1 MCIRD
6 RNPAFGSVVWA
17 TVSFLVV
24 LLLLRKMAWGPILQ
38 GLKDREEEI
47 EGALNAAKEARAE
60 IQNLQSDNE
69 RLLQEARAERDG
81 MLRDARDMADKL
93 VADAK
98 QTAKDE
104 GERMIDQAK
113 QAIDGERAA
122 AVAEL
127 KAEVAKLSLEIAE
140 KLVRQELKDDGAQ
153 QELIGRMISDSKLN

>member
-1 MCIRD
+1 MD
-6 RNPAFGSVVWA
+6 ALLTPAFGSVVWA

-24 LLLLRKMAWGPILQ
+24 LFLLRKMAWGPILQ

-47 EGALNAAKEARAE
+47 EGALNSAKEARAE

-81 MLRDARDMADKL
+81 MLRDARDMSDKL

-98 QTAKDE
+98 QLAKDE

-140 KLVRQELKDDGAQ
+140 NLVRQELKGDGAQ

>member
-1 MCIRD
+1 MEALL
-6 RNPAFGSVVWA
+6 NTALG
-17 TVSFLVV
+17 TVFWSTISFLVV
-24 LLLLRKMAWGPILQ
+24 LVLMRRLAWGPILQ

-47 EGALNAAKEARAE
+47 DGALNKAMEARAE
-60 IQNLQSDNE
+60 IENLQADNE

-93 VADAK
+93 VSDAK
-98 QTAKDE
+98 QQAKDE
-104 GERMIDQAK
+104 GERMIEQAK

-122 AVAEL
+122 AVAAL

>member
-1 MCIRD
+1 MD
-6 RNPAFGSVVWA
+6 ALLNPAFGSVVWA

-24 LLLLRKMAWGPILQ
+24 LFLLRKMAWGPILQ

-140 KLVRQELKDDGAQ
+140 KLVRQELKDDGPQ

>member
-1 MCIRD
+1 MEALL
-6 RNPAFGSVVWA
+6 NTALG
-17 TVSFLVV
+17 TVFWSTISFLVV
-24 LLLLRKMAWGPILQ
+24 LVLMRRLAWGPILQ

-47 EGALNAAKEARAE
+47 DGALNKAKEARAE
-60 IQNLQSDNE
+60 IENLQADNE

-98 QTAKDE
+98 QQAKDE

-127 KAEVAKLSLEIAE
+127 KAEVAKLSLDIAE
-140 KLVRQELKDDGAQ
+140 KLVRQELKDEASQ
-153 QELIGRMISDSKLN
+153 QELIGRMITDSKLN

>member
-1 MCIRD
+1 MD
-6 RNPAFGSVVWA
+6 ALLNPAFGSVVWA

-93 VADAK
+93 GADAK

>member
-1 MCIRD
+1 MD
-6 RNPAFGSVVWA
+6 ALLTPAFGSVVWA

-24 LLLLRKMAWGPILQ
+24 LFLLRKMAWAPILQ

-47 EGALNAAKEARAE
+47 EGALNSAKEARAE

-93 VADAK
+93 VAEAK
-98 QTAKDE
+98 QLAKDE

-127 KAEVAKLSLEIAE
+127 KAEVAKLSLDIAE
-140 KLVRQELKDDGAQ
+140 NLVRQELKGDDAQ

>member
-1 MCIRD
+1 MD
-6 RNPAFGSVVWA
+6 ALLNPAFGSVVWA

-24 LLLLRKMAWGPILQ
+24 LFLLRKMAWGPILQ

-93 VADAK
+93 VTDAK

-140 KLVRQELKDDGAQ
+140 KLVRQELKDEGAQ

>member
-1 MCIRD
+1 MD
-6 RNPAFGSVVWA
+6 ALLNPAFGSVVWA

-24 LLLLRKMAWGPILQ
+24 LVLLRKMAWGPILQ

-93 VADAK
+93 VAEAK

-140 KLVRQELKDDGAQ
+140 TLVRQELKDDGAQ

>member
-1 MCIRD
+1 MD
-6 RNPAFGSVVWA
+6 ALLNPAFGSVVWA

-113 QAIDGERAA
+113 QTIDGERAA

>member
-1 MCIRD
+1 MD
-6 RNPAFGSVVWA
+6 ALLNPAFGSVVWA

-24 LLLLRKMAWGPILQ
+24 LFLLRKMAWGPILQ

-60 IQNLQSDNE
+60 IQNLQSDNA

>member
-1 MCIRD
+1 MD
-6 RNPAFGSVVWA
+6 ALLNPAFGSVVWA

-153 QELIGRMISDSKLN
+153 HELIGRMISDSKLN

>member
-1 MCIRD
+1 MD
-6 RNPAFGSVVWA
+6 ALLSPAFGTVVWA
-17 TVSFLVV
+17 SISFLVV
-24 LLLLRKMAWGPILQ
+24 LFLLKKMAWGPILQ

-47 EGALNAAKEARAE
+47 QGALNSAKEARAE
-60 IQNLQSDNE
+60 IENLQSDNE

-104 GERMIDQAK
+104 GERMIEQAK
-113 QAIDGERAA
+113 QVIDGERAA

-140 KLVRQELKDDGAQ
+140 QLVRKELSDDGAQ
-153 QELIGRMISDSKLN
+153 QDLIGRMISDSKLN

>member
-1 MCIRD
+1 ME
-6 RNPAFGSVVWA
+6 AFLN
-17 TVSFLVV
+17 TVYGTVFWSTISFLVV
-24 LLLLRKMAWGPILQ
+24 LVLMRRMAWGPILQ
-38 GLKDREEEI
+38 GLKEREEEI
-47 EGALNAAKEARAE
+47 DGALNKAKEARAE
-60 IQNLQSDNE
+60 IENLQSDNE

-98 QTAKDE
+98 QLAKDE

-122 AVAEL
+122 AVADL

-140 KLVRQELKDDGAQ
+140 KLVRQELKEDGAQ

>member
-1 MCIRD
+1 MD
-6 RNPAFGSVVWA
+6 ALLSPAFGTVVWA
-17 TVSFLVV
+17 SVSFLVV
-24 LLLLRKMAWGPILQ
+24 LFLLKKMAWGPILQ

-47 EGALNAAKEARAE
+47 QGALDSAKEARAE
-60 IQNLQSDNE
+60 IENLQSDNE

-104 GERMIDQAK
+104 GERMIEQAK

-140 KLVRQELKDDGAQ
+140 QLVRKELSDDSAQ
-153 QELIGRMISDSKLN
+153 QDLIGRMISDSKLN

>member
-1 MCIRD
+1 MD
-6 RNPAFGSVVWA
+6 ALLNPAFGTVVWA
-17 TVSFLVV
+17 SISFLVV
-24 LLLLRKMAWGPILQ
+24 LFLLKKMAWGPILQ

-47 EGALNAAKEARAE
+47 QGALDSAKEARAE
-60 IQNLQSDNE
+60 IENLQSDNE

-104 GERMIDQAK
+104 GERMIEQAK

-140 KLVRQELKDDGAQ
+140 QLVRKELSDDGAQ
-153 QELIGRMISDSKLN
+153 QDLIGRMISDSKLN

>member
-1 MCIRD
+1 MD
-6 RNPAFGSVVWA
+6 ALLNPAFGSVVWA

-104 GERMIDQAK
+104 GERMINQAK

>member
-1 MCIRD
+1 MD
-6 RNPAFGSVVWA
+6 ALLTPAFGSVVWA

-24 LLLLRKMAWGPILQ
+24 LFLLRKMAWGPILQ

-81 MLRDARDMADKL
+81 MLRDARDMSDRM

-98 QTAKDE
+98 GLAKEE
-104 GERMIDQAK
+104 GERMIAQAK

-127 KAEVAKLSLEIAE
+127 KAEVATLSLEIAE
-140 KLVRQELKDDGAQ
+140 KLVRKELGDDEAQ
-153 QELIGRMISDSKLN
+153 QALIGRMISDSKLN

>member
-1 MCIRD
+1 MEALL
-6 RNPAFGSVVWA
+6 NTALG
-17 TVSFLVV
+17 TVFWSTISFLVV
-24 LLLLRKMAWGPILQ
+24 LVLMRSRAWGPILQ

-47 EGALNAAKEARAE
+47 DGALNKAKEARAE
-60 IQNLQSDNE
+60 IENLQADNE

-98 QTAKDE
+98 QQAKDE
-104 GERMIDQAK
+104 GERMIEQAK

-127 KAEVAKLSLEIAE
+127 KAEVAKLSLDIAE
-140 KLVRQELKDDGAQ
+140 KLVRQELKDDAAQ
-153 QELIGRMISDSKLN
+153 QELIGRMITDSKLN

>member
-1 MCIRD
+1 MD
-6 RNPAFGSVVWA
+6 ALLTPDFGTVVWSSI
-17 TVSFLVV
+17 SFLVV
-24 LLLLRKMAWGPILQ
+24 LFLLKKMAWGPILQ

-47 EGALNAAKEARAE
+47 QGALDSAKQARAE
-60 IQNLQSDNE
+60 IENLQSDNE

>member
-1 MCIRD
+1 MD
-6 RNPAFGSVVWA
+6 ALLNPAFGSVVWA
-17 TVSFLVV
+17 TASFLVV

-93 VADAK
+93 VAEAK

>member
-1 MCIRD
+1 MD
-6 RNPAFGSVVWA
+6 ALLTPAFGSVVWA

-24 LLLLRKMAWGPILQ
+24 LFLLRKMAWGPILQ

-47 EGALNAAKEARAE
+47 EGALNSAMEARAE

-98 QTAKDE
+98 QLAKDE

-140 KLVRQELKDDGAQ
+140 NLVRHELKGDGAQ

>member
-1 MCIRD
+1 MD
-6 RNPAFGSVVWA
+6 ALLNPAFGSVVWA

-24 LLLLRKMAWGPILQ
+24 LFLLRKMAWGPILQ

-47 EGALNAAKEARAE
+47 EGALNAAKKARAD
-60 IQNLQSDNE
+60 IQNLHSDNE

-81 MLRDARDMADKL
+81 MLRDARDMSDKL

-104 GERMIDQAK
+104 GERMIAQAK
-113 QAIDGERAA
+113 QAIEGERAA

-140 KLVRQELKDDGAQ
+140 QLVRNELKDDSAQ
-153 QELIGRMISDSKLN
+153 QELIGRMITDSKLN